1 MLRSPSP
8 GEGSVVSSIRW
19 FKVIA
24 LAEAV
29 SYLVLLAAS
38 VVKRTLDMPE
48 LVTIIGPVHGI
59 VFLAYVALA
68 LYVRE
73 PLAWSG
79 WTTVMVVVAAVV
91 PLGGIV
97 VERRLTDGALAPAT
111 ADTAASAAGTGST
124 ATGIAATL

>member
-1 MLRSPSP
+1 M
-8 GEGSVVSSIRW
+8 SSIRW

-24 LAEAV
+24 LGEAV

-48 LVTIIGPVHGI
+48 LVTVVGPIHGVI
-59 VFLAYVALA
+59 FLAYVAFA

-73 PLAWSG
+73 PLGWNG

-91 PLGGIV
+91 PLGGLV
-97 VERRLTDGALAPAT
+97 VERRLPDEAPLAT
-111 ADTAASAAGTGST
+111 TAATGAGGPPPVSDAST
-124 ATGIAATL
+124 A

>member
-1 MLRSPSP
+1 M
-8 GEGSVVSSIRW
+8 SSIRW

-48 LVTIIGPVHGI
+48 LVTVIGPVHGI

-73 PLAWSG
+73 PLGWNG

-91 PLGGIV
+91 PLGGII

-111 ADTAASAAGTGST
+111 ADTAASTGS
-124 ATGIAATL
+124 AASPPDSPGASTP